1 MEQKIK
7 IDIPIWVILK
17 IILALLLVY
26 FLFLIK
32 DILVLFFIVLILVA
46 ALDPVVSKWERTLGR
61 TFSVVLLFLLLFLI
75 VAAVIYLI
83 VPPVI
88 SQMTSLIAS
97 LPDYFGRFSQ
107 IRDHIS
113 VIEKYLSSITQNLS
127 SLTGGFLSLTAGI
140 FGGIF
145 SVLTVIVISAYLLID
160 RHGFV
165 KVVSSVLPPVE
176 KEGFIAVLKK
186 ISAKLSSW
194 LTGQVALGVIVAAL
208 DLIGLLIIGIPYAL
222 VLALIA
228 GILEIVPTIGPIIAG
243 AIATVIALAIDPW
256 KGLFVLILFTLV
268 QQLENNFIVPK
279 LMQKAVGLS
288 PVIII
293 FAILIG
299 AKLLGVVGAII
310 AVPMAATL
318 SVVLSDWQTIKRTLA
333 SR

>member
-1 MEQKIK
+1 MEQKVK
-7 IDIPIWVILK
+7 IDIPMWVIIK

-32 DILVLFFIVLILVA
+32 DILALFFIVLILVA
-46 ALDPVVSKWERTLGR
+46 ALDPVISKWEKTLGR
-61 TFSVVLLFLLLFLI
+61 TLSVILLFILLLLSI
-75 VAAVIYLI
+75 TVVIYLI

-88 SQMTSLIAS
+88 SQMTNLIAN

-107 IRDHIS
+107 LRDH
-113 VIEKYLSSITQNLS
+113 VPAVGKYLSSFTQNLS
-127 SLTGGFLSLTAGI
+127 SITGGFLSLTAGI

-145 SVLTVIVISAYLLID
+145 SILSALVISAYLLID
-160 RHGFV
+160 RHAFV
-165 KVVSSVLPPVE
+165 RVISSILPPAE
-176 KEGFIAVLKK
+176 KDGFIAVLKK
-186 ISAKLSSW
+186 ISLKLSSW
-194 LTGQVALGVIVAAL
+194 LSGQITLGLIVAAL

-228 GILEIVPTIGPIIAG
+228 GILEIIPTIGPIVAG
-243 AIATVIALAIDPW
+243 AIATIIALAIDPW
-256 KGLFVLILFTLV
+256 KGLFVLILFVLV

-299 AKLLGVVGAII
+299 AKLLGIVGAIL

-318 SVVLSDWQTIKRTLA
+318 SVVLIDWQTIKRTLA